1 MFLPIGHKPG
11 KDVEGMLLLW
21 RRRQAQSLT
30 DTVFQFVLYHFGY
43 KVTKYFVVYKNIRN
57 FVPDYAN
64 Q

>member
-1 MFLPIGHKPG
+1 
-11 KDVEGMLLLW
+11 MLLLW
-21 RRRQAQSLT
+21 RRRQAQCLT
-30 DTVFQFVLYHFGY
+30 DTVFQFVLNHFGY